1 MIPIP
6 PATRINRSTW
16 SIGFREKPDPPYG
29 PSTKVVVVTELDQ
42 RCLVRPLFFLMK
54 NVMPEVG
61 VLVESRVAEEVG
73 VKSSKSF
80 SLSGVS
86 ELAELELELESDLAG
101 RR

>member
-6 PATRINRSTW
+6 PATRINRSTRR
-16 SIGFREKPDPPYG
+16 IGFLEKPDPPYG
-29 PSTKVVVVTELDQ
+29 PSIRVVVVTVSDQ

-54 NVMPEVG
+54 NVMPDVG
-61 VLVESRVAEEVG
+61 VFELSRVAEEVG
-73 VKSSKSF
+73 VKSSRSF

-86 ELAELELELESDLAG
+86 EPAEIDVVSDLAG